1 MRNIF
6 LTGLSGSGKSTVG
19 CILAQRLNKPFL
31 DTDALIEAACGASIS
46 SIFSQHGENYFRDC
60 ETRALARAAATE
72 GGAIIATG
80 GGIVVREEN
89 RALMKAQ
96 GERIYLQV
104 DPATALERL
113 HAQQAAALARGEKP
127 EIRPLLSGP
136 DPLVSLN
143 ALLTARSAWYKEA
156 DFSFST
162 RDKSS
167 EHAAREILAA
177 LIGSGKLDAVPS
189 VTRYIHAGEGYNA
202 VVDWG
207 GLGRLGQYLAQ
218 LRLPPRIF
226 LVTDSNIRDLYA
238 PAILQGLSRSG
249 FEPLL
254 YTIPAGEASK
264 SQHQLNAIYDWLVE
278 HHAERREAI
287 VALGGG
293 VIGDLAGY
301 AAATYLRG
309 VPLVQLPTSL
319 LAQVDA
325 AIGGKTGIN
334 HPRGKNLIGA
344 FYQPR
349 LVLADPATLLT
360 LPARERTEGWAEVVK
375 YGMILDAEL
384 FAQLEANAGLLR
396 DFTRPPAD
404 LLCQLIARCIALK
417 ASIIEEDEREQGR
430 RAILN
435 YGHTVGHA
443 LENVA
448 GYGQWL
454 HGEAVSLGMVI
465 AAAIAQ
471 QAGMIAEAGVI
482 RQRQLLAAL
491 GLAVSYD
498 GPVQASAILGATQVD
513 KKVAGKQVHW
523 VMPQSI
529 GKVIVSTMPDE
540 LVERVIS
547 TFFSPAS

>member
-19 CILAQRLNKPFL
+19 CILAQRLNKPFM
-31 DTDALIEAACGASIS
+31 DTDALVEVACGASIP
-46 SIFSQHGENYFRDC
+46 SIFSQHGEDYFRDC
-60 ETRALARAAATE
+60 ETRALARAVTTE

-89 RALMKAQ
+89 RALIKEQ

-189 VTRYIHAGEGYNA
+189 ITRNIHAGEGYNA

-207 GLGRLGQYLAQ
+207 GLGRLAQYLAQ

-226 LVTDSNIRDLYA
+226 LVTDSNIRDLYV

-278 HHAERREAI
+278 RHAERREAI

-344 FYQPR
+344 C
-349 LVLADPATLLT
+349 
-360 LPARERTEGWAEVVK
+360 
-375 YGMILDAEL
+375 
-384 FAQLEANAGLLR
+384 LLR

-471 QAGMIAEAGVI
+471 QAGMIAEDGVI

-491 GLAVSYD
+491 GLPVSYD
-498 GPVQASAILGATQVD
+498 GPVQASAILAATQVD